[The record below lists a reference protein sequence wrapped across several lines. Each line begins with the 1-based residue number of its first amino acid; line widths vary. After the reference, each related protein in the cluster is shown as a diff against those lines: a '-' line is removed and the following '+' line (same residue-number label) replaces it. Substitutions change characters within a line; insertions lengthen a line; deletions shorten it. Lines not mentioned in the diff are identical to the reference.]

1 MPIYTPRGY
10 RLGNGTWLD
19 DAGPSRAGRR
29 YTACWSGEDDAR
41 RGIVVS
47 GSHGKDSALQVASA
61 KLASGGRSHGGLLIV
76 LAPLL
81 LLAALGIVWF
91 WPSGAPMGES
101 AQRLDVSEDLE
112 TGVVRSATSQTCPG
126 APPDRLP
133 DGTIPL
139 TAQCVTA
146 VMELVSGDD
155 AGARVTVPVPP
166 QVYRAGL
173 AEGARVSLAR
183 YPASDL
189 GIVEPDGASD
199 PAADQGG
206 AGEVAPSG
214 DVYAWAD
221 FSRGRPLTILA
232 IAFAVLIVAVGRLRG
247 VAAVAGLGLGYVTII
262 YFMLPALRQGE
273 NAVGVALSGS
283 VAIMTVIL
291 YLAHG
296 FTAKTTAAL
305 LGTIFGLAV
314 TAALAAWTGSAAH
327 LNGLTGEDTYLL
339 SALTGGGDLS
349 GIILCGIIVAGLG
362 VLNDVTIT
370 QASAVWEVHAHAP
383 ALGLRRLFTSG
394 MRVGRDHLAST
405 IYTIAF
411 AYAGAA
417 LPTLL
422 LIDLYNRPL
431 GQILTSG
438 EIAEEVARTMVG
450 SIGLILAIPL
460 TTAIAAAAVAR
471 AGARP
476 VSAGSGH
483 GSSTGGTPEPV
494 TAP

>member
-1 MPIYTPRGY
+1 MGQASW
-10 RLGNGTWLD
+10 GD
-19 DAGPSRAGRR
+19 EDA
-29 YTACWSGEDDAR
+29 AR
-41 RGIVVS
+41 WGIVMT
-47 GSHGKDSALQVASA
+47 GSHRGDAEQPRAI
-61 KLASGGRSHGGLLIV
+61 GGRTHGGLLLV

-81 LLAALGIVWF
+81 LVAVVGIVWF
-91 WPSGAPMGES
+91 WPSGATAQDSP
-101 AQRLDVSEDLE
+101 QRLDVSEDLE

-146 VMELVSGDD
+146 VVEVVSGDD

-173 AEGARVSLAR
+173 DEGTRVSLAR
-183 YPASDL
+183 YPASEL
-189 GIVEPDGASD
+189 GIGGTDGAD
-199 PAADQGG
+199 AAAGEAAAVQGEVV
-206 AGEVAPSG
+206 EVAPSG
-214 DVYAWAD
+214 DVYAWVD
-221 FSRGRPLTILA
+221 FSRAQPLTFLA
-232 IAFAVLIVAVGRLRG
+232 VAFAVLVVAVGRLRG
-247 VAAVAGLGLGYVTII
+247 VAAIAGLGLGYVTII
-262 YFMLPALRQGE
+262 YFMLPALREGE

-283 VAIMTVIL
+283 VVIMAVIL

-296 FTAKTTAAL
+296 FAAKTTAAL
-305 LGTIFGLAV
+305 LGTIGGLLI
-314 TAALAAWTGSAAH
+314 TATLAAWTASAAH

-349 GIILCGIIVAGLG
+349 GIILCGIIIAGLG

-370 QASAVWEVHAHAP
+370 QASAVWEVHGHAP
-383 ALGLRRLFTSG
+383 SLGFRQLFASG

-405 IYTIAF
+405 VYTIAF

-422 LIDLYNRPL
+422 LIDLYNRSL
-431 GQILTSG
+431 GQVLTSG
-438 EIAEEVARTMVG
+438 EIAEEIARTMVG

-460 TTAIAAAAVAR
+460 TTAIAAVVVAR
-471 AGARP
+471 SRP
-476 VSAGSGH
+476 PE
-483 GSSTGGTPEPV
+483 GGE
-494 TAP
+494 APAPSHRAATRGGRTTMTRR